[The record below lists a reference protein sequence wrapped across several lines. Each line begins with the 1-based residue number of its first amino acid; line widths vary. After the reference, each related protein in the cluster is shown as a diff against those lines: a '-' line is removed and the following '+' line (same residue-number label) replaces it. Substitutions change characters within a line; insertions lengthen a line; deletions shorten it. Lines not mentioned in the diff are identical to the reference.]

1 MARMNNPQNGP
12 QNKPRSKRSSLRY
25 WLLAGAF
32 ACGAAI
38 LVGRLAWLQIAMHD
52 EYRIQA
58 ANQQLKDVA
67 VTPTRG
73 QIYDANGKVLAK
85 SSIVWTLAHR
95 CFCIL
100 FRPRTHLLLGTKK
113 PPPAARR
120 RFAF

>member
-12 QNKPRSKRSSLRY
+12 QDPQKKKSRRSLLRY

-32 ACGAAI
+32 TAGAAI
-38 LVGRLAWLQIAMHD
+38 LIGRLAWLQIAMHD

-73 QIYDANGKVLAK
+73 QIYAANG
-85 SSIVWTLAHR
+85 
-95 CFCIL
+95 
-100 FRPRTHLLLGTKK
+100 
-113 PPPAARR
+113 
-120 RFAF
+120 